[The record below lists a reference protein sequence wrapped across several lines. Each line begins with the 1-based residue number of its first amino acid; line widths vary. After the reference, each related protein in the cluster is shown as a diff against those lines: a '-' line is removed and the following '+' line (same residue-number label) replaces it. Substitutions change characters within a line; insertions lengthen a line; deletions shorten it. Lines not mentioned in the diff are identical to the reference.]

1 MSIVFQ
7 MDKRTGIKYAYENE
21 AYWDKEKKQ
30 SRSKRTLIG
39 KVDPETGEIIP
50 TRPYHKK
57 AEEAVA
63 SIVKPGPVPIA
74 VTNRRFFGATTP
86 WTAARCLSW
95 RGGSIA
101 MNISISRNRGGT
113 PMTMNGSAENTA

>member
-1 MSIVFQ
+1 MTIGGAVMSIVFQ

-50 TRPYHKK
+50 TRPYRKK
-57 AEEAVA
+57 ALEAAV
-63 SIVKPGPVPIA
+63 STVKPGPVPVT
-74 VTNRRFFGATTP
+74 VTNRRFFGRPTFWMP
-86 WTAARCLSW
+86 LE
-95 RGGSIA
+95 G
-101 MNISISRNRGGT
+101 IS
-113 PMTMNGSAENTA
+113 A